1 MGEYIMD
8 MRKRVG
14 PIPLMQCGAS
24 VIVLDGQNRLLLQ
37 RRKDNG
43 MWGYAGGAVELYE
56 RVEDAAAREL
66 REETGL
72 IADQLELLGVFSG
85 PELRYTYP
93 NDDQVSI
100 VDIVYLCRKYHGQLR
115 PQPEEVTELAFFS
128 PDRLPDNLF
137 TTQLPAL
144 DAVRKLL
151 KK

>member
-8 MRKRVG
+8 MHKRVG

-93 NDDQVSI
+93 NGDQVSI

-144 DAVRKLL
+144 DAVRNLL

>member
-24 VIVLDGQNRLLLQ
+24 VIVLDGQNWLLLQ

-93 NDDQVSI
+93 NGDQVSI

-115 PQPEEVTELAFFS
+115 PQPEEVTELSFFS

-144 DAVRKLL
+144 DAVRNLL